1 MDDLIAEL
9 KEKEKEVSHFERDIK
24 ERHNRIEKRQLKVD
38 KLNRVWAQLRENGQ
52 EENSGPM
59 EAKKNNILK

>member
-1 MDDLIAEL
+1 
-9 KEKEKEVSHFERDIK
+9 VSHFERDIK